1 MLANKEGVNKVSEMK
16 RLLQAIYD
24 DHMFVHDS
32 EVIEQI
38 IGGKKYRF
46 VLPQDRQDQ
55 RQWQESYLE
64 VESNE

>member
-1 MLANKEGVNKVSEMK
+1 MRDMK

-24 DHMFVHDS
+24 DYMFVPNS

-46 VLPQDRQDQ
+46 ILPQDRQDQ
-55 RQWQESYLE
+55 RQWQEAYSE